1 MRLERMGGDA
11 GVITPDL
18 MQQHV
23 AGDHALAG
31 TIKLFEDRGFLLGES
46 YIAAAAVDQQF
57 GGRLK
62 SVWTDSYNAI
72 LAHLV
77 LAELGA
83 DAGEQH
89 AELERLGD
97 IVIGAGFQAEN
108 GVGIG
113 GLRCEH
119 DDRPLEAAAAEQLA
133 GLASIDVGK
142 PNIEKHE
149 VHMAV
154 ARQLEAFRGIGRE
167 QRIELLVQGKLLA
180 QGVAKL
186 IVVIDDQDLARIAHG
201 WPRLNP
207 EASSNKGGLPRGQA
221 GRFA

>member
-1 MRLERMGGDA
+1 M
-11 GVITPDL
+11 
-18 MQQHV
+18 
-23 AGDHALAG
+23 
-31 TIKLFEDRGFLLGES
+31 
-46 YIAAAAVDQQF
+46 
-57 GGRLK
+57 
-62 SVWTDSYNAI
+62 
-72 LAHLV
+72 
-77 LAELGA
+77 
-83 DAGEQH
+83 
-89 AELERLGD
+89 
-97 IVIGAGFQAEN
+97 
-108 GVGIG
+108 
-113 GLRCEH
+113 

-154 ARQLEAFRGIGRE
+154 ARQLEAVRGIGRE

-186 IVVIDDQDLARIAHG
+186 IVVIDDQDLARVTHW

-221 GRFA
+221 GRLA